1 MFATYDLKNALTR
14 AVEISLF
21 TWRRAADDDALDDDQ
36 RYGWSVSYTHLRAHE
51 T

>member
-36 RYGWSVSYTHLRAHE
+36 RYGCLLYTSPSPRDS
-51 T
+51 